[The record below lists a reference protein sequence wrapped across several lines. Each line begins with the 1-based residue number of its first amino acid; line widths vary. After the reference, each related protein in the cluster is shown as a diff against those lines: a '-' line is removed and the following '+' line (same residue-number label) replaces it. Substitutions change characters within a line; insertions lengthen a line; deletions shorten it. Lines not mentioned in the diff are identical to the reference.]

1 MKRGQLFIVSTPIG
15 NLEDITLR
23 ALKVLK
29 SAHLIAAEDTR
40 RTRILL
46 KAYEIQTP
54 LVSLH
59 EHNEMKKCGILIEK
73 MKMGEDVAYVTDA
86 GTPGVSDPGFVL
98 IRETL
103 KEGLT
108 VTAVPG
114 PSAVIAAL
122 VVSGLPMGAFIFE
135 GFLPVRKKERQAFIA
150 SLREEKR
157 TMVFFESPRRIVDAL
172 GDIYAVLGNRPVA
185 VVRELTKVHEEVLRG
200 NVQEIM
206 DRLGNRQIKGEIT
219 LVLGGAT
226 DRKEV
231 SDEEIEEALANLEGQ
246 GLSSRE
252 RIDTVTQ
259 DKGVAR
265 RRVYKIE
272 LKRKA

>member
-157 TMVFFESPRRIVDAL
+157 TMVFFESPRRIVDSL